1 MDNEFRLEVYL
12 KEKRESV
19 NDTLFKVLSLYDTN
33 RELISAM
40 QYSLMANG
48 KRLRP
53 ILCISAAECIKNSTN
68 VLIPACAIEMIHTY
82 SLIHDDL
89 PAMDDDDLR
98 RGNPTLHKKYSE
110 STAILAGD
118 ALLTHAFYILS
129 NPGVFEFKPLD
140 NNIIIKLISII
151 SESAG
156 TNGMIEGQILDMQA
170 ENPLHGIEPLDY
182 LLKMHGLKTGKM
194 IKASVEMGAV
204 AAGANSAQLNN
215 LISYAENIGMA
226 FQIIDDIL
234 DIEGDSATL
243 GKPVGSDVNNKKLTF
258 PDVLGI
264 EESREYAENLIST
277 AVKAL
282 DIFGEKALPL
292 KKIAN
297 YIIKRDY

>member
-1 MDNEFRLEVYL
+1 
-12 KEKRESV
+12 
-19 NDTLFKVLSLYDTN
+19 
-33 RELISAM
+33 
-40 QYSLMANG
+40 MANG